1 VVIGHMIHYKEW
13 LLDIWLIIK
22 TVIIGHMTHYKDNGY
37 GHMTHY
43 KDSGY
48 GCMTHYKDSD
58 FIRQM
63 TNFKGRGY
71 WTYDSL

>member
-1 VVIGHMIHYKEW
+1 
-13 LLDIWLIIK
+13 
-22 TVIIGHMTHYKDNGY
+22 MTHYKDNGY